1 MHISTTWGYLLLILI
16 ALVFEVVVKIKP
28 RNYASLAELMKYATR
43 RKVSHTALIM
53 IWIWLGYH
61 FLLGS

>member
-16 ALVFEVVVKIKP
+16 SLVFEIFAWVKPK
-28 RNYASLAELMKYATR
+28 NYVGLAVLLRYATR